1 MGIAQKHVSEAVTA
15 TLVHAEKPREIANP
29 FSHMKNR
36 YFITFAFALLA
47 TSVFCTACRQTK
59 QAEGLIPIPDKTAY
73 SSSISA
79 LLDEYRF
86 IPLSTTDENLLGRIA
101 KIIKYNNKFYIASD
115 RKRILVF
122 NADGSFS
129 HRIDRLGRGPQEY
142 TELADFDISNDRIFL
157 LGFRKVFVYSLEGM
171 FIKRID
177 LPYNTLKLQTIGNDL
192 LIRSNKESLFY
203 RIDIASGESKDLRI
217 GMKQSTRIDED
228 NCFKPY
234 PDGYLM
240 QEGFSTTFYHIA
252 SDFSIEELNLFSD
265 DRFFDEQTENE
276 YIREHGS
283 SYDEH
288 TTKEYI
294 GSCAGWQNQHLYQIQ
309 RNPSY
314 EKVEYLV
321 ADLAAR
327 RIDHKI
333 SPACDDDVSYM
344 GLSDLFKYAH
354 KGSSPDGFLTYLRP
368 AELREAICRHG
379 DDGTQHYR
387 WMREHILDRIRD
399 DDNPVLV
406 EFRFKPTAG

>member
-1 MGIAQKHVSEAVTA
+1 M
-15 TLVHAEKPREIANP
+15 
-29 FSHMKNR
+29 
-36 YFITFAFALLA
+36 
-47 TSVFCTACRQTK
+47 
-59 QAEGLIPIPDKTAY
+59 
-73 SSSISA
+73 
-79 LLDEYRF
+79 LDEYRF

-129 HRIDRLGRGPQEY
+129 HQIDRLGRGPQEY

-368 AELREAICRHG
+368 AELREAIRRHG

-387 WMREHILDRIRD
+387 WMHEHILDRIRD

-406 EFRFKPTAG
+406 EFRFKPTADNRP

>member
-1 MGIAQKHVSEAVTA
+1 
-15 TLVHAEKPREIANP
+15 
-29 FSHMKNR
+29 
-36 YFITFAFALLA
+36 
-47 TSVFCTACRQTK
+47 
-59 QAEGLIPIPDKTAY
+59 
-73 SSSISA
+73 
-79 LLDEYRF
+79 
-86 IPLSTTDENLLGRIA
+86 
-101 KIIKYNNKFYIASD
+101 
-115 RKRILVF
+115 
-122 NADGSFS
+122 
-129 HRIDRLGRGPQEY
+129 
-142 TELADFDISNDRIFL
+142 
-157 LGFRKVFVYSLEGM
+157 M

-368 AELREAICRHG
+368 AELREAIRRHG

-387 WMREHILDRIRD
+387 WMHEHILDRIRD

-406 EFRFKPTAG
+406 EFRFKPTADNRP

>member
-129 HRIDRLGRGPQEY
+129 HQIDRLGRGPQEY

-240 QEGFSTTFYHIA
+240 QEGTPTSGEKTKERPSTISHPISPSKNSTYFPTTVFSTNKRRTNIFA
-252 SDFSIEELNLFSD
+252 NTVPATTSIRPKSISAVVPVGKINISI
-265 DRFFDEQTENE
+265 RFNE
-276 YIREHGS
+276 TRLM
-283 SYDEH
+283 
-288 TTKEYI
+288 K
-294 GSCAGWQNQHLYQIQ
+294 
-309 RNPSY
+309 R
-314 EKVEYLV
+314 
-321 ADLAAR
+321 
-327 RIDHKI
+327 
-333 SPACDDDVSYM
+333 
-344 GLSDLFKYAH
+344 
-354 KGSSPDGFLTYLRP
+354 
-368 AELREAICRHG
+368 
-379 DDGTQHYR
+379 
-387 WMREHILDRIRD
+387 
-399 DDNPVLV
+399 
-406 EFRFKPTAG
+406 

>member
-129 HRIDRLGRGPQEY
+129 HQIDRLGRGPQEY

-276 YIREHGS
+276 FERPNKRRISDAGSFQRPSTISHPISPSKNSTYFSDDRFFDEQTENEYIREHGS

-314 EKVEYLV
+314 EKG
-321 ADLAAR
+321 
-327 RIDHKI
+327 RI
-333 SPACDDDVSYM
+333 SGCRSRCQ
-344 GLSDLFKYAH
+344 
-354 KGSSPDGFLTYLRP
+354 TNRP
-368 AELREAICRHG
+368 
-379 DDGTQHYR
+379 
-387 WMREHILDRIRD
+387 
-399 DDNPVLV
+399 
-406 EFRFKPTAG
+406 